1 MEKEKRIALF
11 TGTFDPF
18 TIGHQNIVDRV
29 LPLFD
34 HLVIA
39 VAVSKLKHTSEEI
52 EARVAAIKAVYAD
65 EERVTVKSYDD
76 LTVDMARRE
85 GAHFIVR
92 GVRSVKDYEYE
103 REQADVN
110 RQLSGVETI
119 LLFADPSLSSISSSL
134 ERATLL
140 WQRCRRMGGKTKT
153 KIRKI
158 RINKFNVMIT
168 YNTDGV
174 AMPKLKKR
182 IINRWIKQVAATY
195 GRKVGD
201 IGYMFVDDA
210 KILQVNNEY
219 LGHDYYTDI
228 ITFDYDEDN
237 IVSGDL
243 VISIDTVK
251 SNAELFGKEYEDEL
265 HRVIIHGILHL
276 CGINDKGP
284 GEREIMEAN
293 ENKALA
299 MLKALEEKQ

>member
-18 TIGHQNIVDRV
+18 TIGHQNIVDRA
-29 LPLFD
+29 LSLFD

-65 EERVTVKSYDD
+65 EERVTVKSYAD

-134 ERATLL
+134 VR
-140 WQRCRRMGGKTKT
+140 
-153 KIRKI
+153 
-158 RINKFNVMIT
+158 
-168 YNTDGV
+168 
-174 AMPKLKKR
+174 
-182 IINRWIKQVAATY
+182 
-195 GRKVGD
+195 
-201 IGYMFVDDA
+201 
-210 KILQVNNEY
+210 
-219 LGHDYYTDI
+219 
-228 ITFDYDEDN
+228 
-237 IVSGDL
+237 
-243 VISIDTVK
+243 
-251 SNAELFGKEYEDEL
+251 ELRFFGKDADEWVAKPK
-265 HRVIIHGILHL
+265 R
-276 CGINDKGP
+276 K
-284 GEREIMEAN
+284 
-293 ENKALA
+293 
-299 MLKALEEKQ
+299 

>member
-18 TIGHQNIVDRV
+18 TIGHQNIVDRA
-29 LPLFD
+29 LPLFA

-134 ERATLL
+134 VR
-140 WQRCRRMGGKTKT
+140 
-153 KIRKI
+153 
-158 RINKFNVMIT
+158 
-168 YNTDGV
+168 
-174 AMPKLKKR
+174 
-182 IINRWIKQVAATY
+182 
-195 GRKVGD
+195 
-201 IGYMFVDDA
+201 
-210 KILQVNNEY
+210 
-219 LGHDYYTDI
+219 
-228 ITFDYDEDN
+228 
-237 IVSGDL
+237 
-243 VISIDTVK
+243 
-251 SNAELFGKEYEDEL
+251 ELRFFGKDADEWVAKPK
-265 HRVIIHGILHL
+265 R
-276 CGINDKGP
+276 K
-284 GEREIMEAN
+284 
-293 ENKALA
+293 
-299 MLKALEEKQ
+299 

>member
-18 TIGHQNIVDRV
+18 TIGHQNIVDRA

-39 VAVSKLKHTSEEI
+39 VAVNKLKHTSEEI

-134 ERATLL
+134 VR
-140 WQRCRRMGGKTKT
+140 
-153 KIRKI
+153 
-158 RINKFNVMIT
+158 
-168 YNTDGV
+168 
-174 AMPKLKKR
+174 
-182 IINRWIKQVAATY
+182 
-195 GRKVGD
+195 
-201 IGYMFVDDA
+201 
-210 KILQVNNEY
+210 
-219 LGHDYYTDI
+219 
-228 ITFDYDEDN
+228 
-237 IVSGDL
+237 
-243 VISIDTVK
+243 
-251 SNAELFGKEYEDEL
+251 ELRFFGKDADEWVAKPK
-265 HRVIIHGILHL
+265 R
-276 CGINDKGP
+276 K
-284 GEREIMEAN
+284 
-293 ENKALA
+293 
-299 MLKALEEKQ
+299 

>member
-18 TIGHQNIVDRV
+18 TIGHQNIVDRA

-34 HLVIA
+34 YLVIA

-119 LLFADPSLSSISSSL
+119 LLFADSLLSSISSSL
-134 ERATLL
+134 VR
-140 WQRCRRMGGKTKT
+140 
-153 KIRKI
+153 
-158 RINKFNVMIT
+158 
-168 YNTDGV
+168 
-174 AMPKLKKR
+174 
-182 IINRWIKQVAATY
+182 
-195 GRKVGD
+195 
-201 IGYMFVDDA
+201 
-210 KILQVNNEY
+210 
-219 LGHDYYTDI
+219 
-228 ITFDYDEDN
+228 
-237 IVSGDL
+237 
-243 VISIDTVK
+243 
-251 SNAELFGKEYEDEL
+251 ELRFFGKDADEWVAKPK
-265 HRVIIHGILHL
+265 R
-276 CGINDKGP
+276 K
-284 GEREIMEAN
+284 
-293 ENKALA
+293 
-299 MLKALEEKQ
+299 

>member
-18 TIGHQNIVDRV
+18 TIGHQNIVDRA

-92 GVRSVKDYEYE
+92 GVRSE

-134 ERATLL
+134 VR
-140 WQRCRRMGGKTKT
+140 
-153 KIRKI
+153 
-158 RINKFNVMIT
+158 
-168 YNTDGV
+168 
-174 AMPKLKKR
+174 
-182 IINRWIKQVAATY
+182 
-195 GRKVGD
+195 
-201 IGYMFVDDA
+201 
-210 KILQVNNEY
+210 
-219 LGHDYYTDI
+219 
-228 ITFDYDEDN
+228 
-237 IVSGDL
+237 
-243 VISIDTVK
+243 
-251 SNAELFGKEYEDEL
+251 ELRFFGKDADEWVAKPK
-265 HRVIIHGILHL
+265 R
-276 CGINDKGP
+276 K
-284 GEREIMEAN
+284 
-293 ENKALA
+293 
-299 MLKALEEKQ
+299 

>member
-1 MEKEKRIALF
+1 MMEKEKRIALF

-18 TIGHQNIVDRV
+18 TIGHQNIVDRA

-52 EARVAAIKAVYAD
+52 EARVTAIKAVYAD

-134 ERATLL
+134 VR
-140 WQRCRRMGGKTKT
+140 
-153 KIRKI
+153 
-158 RINKFNVMIT
+158 
-168 YNTDGV
+168 
-174 AMPKLKKR
+174 
-182 IINRWIKQVAATY
+182 
-195 GRKVGD
+195 
-201 IGYMFVDDA
+201 
-210 KILQVNNEY
+210 
-219 LGHDYYTDI
+219 
-228 ITFDYDEDN
+228 
-237 IVSGDL
+237 
-243 VISIDTVK
+243 
-251 SNAELFGKEYEDEL
+251 ELRFFGKDADEWVAKPK
-265 HRVIIHGILHL
+265 R
-276 CGINDKGP
+276 K
-284 GEREIMEAN
+284 
-293 ENKALA
+293 
-299 MLKALEEKQ
+299 